1 MTSPL
6 SQKTILLLI
15 GDIVVL
21 YGSLVLALFI
31 RYDVTWQDALGIHL
45 GPFSFV
51 FTLWLIVFYIAGL
64 YDLRRLKNNITFL
77 SLLSIS
83 LLINTLVTITLFYFL
98 PWFGITP
105 RANLS
110 LFILVF
116 VVLEIIWRRIF
127 NARLGKQSLFKVL
140 FVGDDPAIRELAR
153 TLKENPQIGYE
164 VTSRIAGINDL
175 QGVDDLRKKLQ
186 GERVDV
192 IVIPRGAK
200 QNTDLQKIF
209 YDLLASGIAVYDVP
223 AFYEE
228 VFRKVPLKNVE
239 ESWFLEHIS
248 IRRNVYDDLKRI
260 GEAILATLT
269 GIIILPLV
277 VFLALL
283 IRISSRGP
291 VIFSQKRVGAQN
303 RIFTLYKFRTMRALA
318 ADGSAETKGAEWAK
332 SGDARITFIG
342 RILRYSHLDELPQ
355 LWNIIRGDLSFVGP
369 RPERPEFVSLLEKE
383 IPYYDI
389 RHLITPGVTGW
400 AQINYPYGSSVEDSY
415 EKLQFDVYYLKNR
428 SLILDIAVILKTL
441 RTLFIN

>member
-1 MTSPL
+1 M
-6 SQKTILLLI
+6 
-15 GDIVVL
+15 
-21 YGSLVLALFI
+21 
-31 RYDVTWQDALGIHL
+31 
-45 GPFSFV
+45 
-51 FTLWLIVFYIAGL
+51 
-64 YDLRRLKNNITFL
+64 
-77 SLLSIS
+77 
-83 LLINTLVTITLFYFL
+83 
-98 PWFGITP
+98 
-105 RANLS
+105 
-110 LFILVF
+110 
-116 VVLEIIWRRIF
+116 
-127 NARLGKQSLFKVL
+127 
-140 FVGDDPAIRELAR
+140 
-153 TLKENPQIGYE
+153 
-164 VTSRIAGINDL
+164 
-175 QGVDDLRKKLQ
+175 
-186 GERVDV
+186 
-192 IVIPRGAK
+192 
-200 QNTDLQKIF
+200 
-209 YDLLASGIAVYDVP
+209 ASGIAVYDVP